1 MLNRSKSK
9 RNESKESKEESIM
22 YGEYNFPHGVINLE
36 QIKNKVTPE
45 FSKFFDG
52 KGVNLE
58 SVNQFLRNFGDIVPT
73 QITLGRKLY
82 VSVSYSDYLEE
93 NSTDDKSE
101 EKFKLSARA
110 IIKNLPL
117 DVGYGH
123 HQANRKQESS

>member
-73 QITLGRKLY
+73 QITLGGKLY
-82 VSVSYSDYLEE
+82 VSVSYSDYLAE
-93 NSTDDKSE
+93 NSTDDISE
-101 EKFKLSARA
+101 DKFKLSAKA
-110 IIKNLPL
+110 IIKGIPL
-117 DVGYGH
+117 DVGYGNH
-123 HQANRKQESS
+123 